1 MSSSTCRFSKIA
13 PFAAKRRQ
21 FAVFAHEQALYRL
34 MLVIQGGKDFRVP
47 ERQAM
52 EAFGTA
58 QLRGMPSRFLVFAQR
73 MALGAEAAERG
84 ALAARIF

>member
-1 MSSSTCRFSKIA
+1 
-13 PFAAKRRQ
+13 
-21 FAVFAHEQALYRL
+21 

-58 QLRGMPSRFLVFAQR
+58 QLRGMPSRFLICPTN
-73 MALGAEAAERG
+73 GTG
-84 ALAARIF
+84 C